1 MTKCLGRSVFS
12 SSAARRADRG
22 TIVRDAFLVRLEDDC
37 VSADR
42 MDYAPVE
49 TMASLANA
57 RGEERRTTFY
67 GWATLIAGA
76 ARSGDAE
83 YRRTVE
89 ASPLPEN
96 PYHANIVMAV
106 LGADVERRDIQKQHA
121 LALAKC
127 AKWLP
132 RPHSTSQAMLTMRLI
147 LAGSCDGLGV
157 QFSPPPPSL

>member
-1 MTKCLGRSVFS
+1 MAALEKTIRDDEMLGRSVFS
-12 SSAARRADRG
+12 NSVARRALRG
-22 TIVRDAFLVRLEDDC
+22 TIVRDVFLVRLEDDC
-37 VSADR
+37 VSVDR

-49 TMASLANA
+49 TMASLADA
-57 RGEERRTTFY
+57 RGEGRGAKFY

-83 YRRTVE
+83 CRRTVE

-96 PYHANIVMAV
+96 RYHANIVLTI
-106 LGADVERRDIQKQHA
+106 LGADMERRDIQKQHA

-132 RPHSTSQAMLTMRLI
+132 RPHSTA
-147 LAGSCDGLGV
+147 
-157 QFSPPPPSL
+157 

>member
-1 MTKCLGRSVFS
+1 MTIKVPEKTIRDDEMLGRSVFS
-12 SSAARRADRG
+12 GSAARRAYRG
-22 TIVRDAFLVRLEDDC
+22 HIVRDVFLVRLEDDC
-37 VSADR
+37 VSVDR

-49 TMASLANA
+49 TMTSLAEA
-57 RGEERRTTFY
+57 RGERRGATFY

-76 ARSGDAE
+76 ARSGDVE
-83 YRRTVE
+83 CRRTVE

-106 LGADVERRDIQKQHA
+106 LGVDVERRDIQKQHA

-132 RPHSTSQAMLTMRLI
+132 RPRSTA
-147 LAGSCDGLGV
+147 
-157 QFSPPPPSL
+157 